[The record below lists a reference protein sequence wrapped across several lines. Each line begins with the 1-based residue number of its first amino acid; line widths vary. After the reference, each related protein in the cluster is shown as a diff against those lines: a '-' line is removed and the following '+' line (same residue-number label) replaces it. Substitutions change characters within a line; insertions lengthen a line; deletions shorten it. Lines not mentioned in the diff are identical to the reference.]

1 MIRTG
6 LAMLACCAAIPAGAQ
21 DTDTCGGAGFQG
33 LVGQAGE
40 IARMLELDQPVR
52 IILPDSMV
60 TMDFRPD
67 RINFELDAA
76 GRIAVVRCG

>member
-6 LAMLACCAAIPAGAQ
+6 LAMLACFVAIPACAQ

-40 IARMLELDQPVR
+40 IARML
-52 IILPDSMV
+52 
-60 TMDFRPD
+60 
-67 RINFELDAA
+67 
-76 GRIAVVRCG
+76 